1 MYFEHTEF
9 PVLLPMT
16 NSLSKPDWQEL
27 RSRFPVFQNK
37 TYLNSCSY
45 GALANEVEA
54 SLQRYLDA
62 RHDEGADW
70 EYWVERNE
78 AVRNS
83 VARLLGVDSNEVAVT
98 ASVSAGINSLASALK
113 FDGPRNKVVITDFE
127 FPTNAQIWYA
137 QEMRGAR
144 VVRLA
149 VENGQIPLEKFE
161 DAIDEQTLIVATAQ
175 VNYRTGIKQDIPA
188 IAAIARRKGALM
200 MADCYQSLGTLQ
212 FDARTAGVDFVL
224 GGMLKYLLGT
234 AGIAFFYARHGLIES
249 LSPTHTGWFAQED
262 IMAMDITRHNPS
274 TTARRFEAG
283 TPPVPNTYMA
293 EAGLAII
300 HEVGLKAIESRIGK
314 LTAAIKN
321 AAGEAGYTL
330 VSPLNPAGHGAL
342 ITIRSNDD
350 HRLVAALAE
359 DNIVVSCRDDN
370 LRISP
375 HFYNNQADIDHL
387 FQALHEHRKL
397 LV

>member
-1 MYFEHTEF
+1 M
-9 PVLLPMT
+9 
-16 NSLSKPDWQEL
+16 
-27 RSRFPVFQNK
+27 
-37 TYLNSCSY
+37 NSCSY

-70 EYWVERNE
+70 DYWVGRNE
-78 AVRNS
+78 AVRDS
-83 VARLLGVDSNEVAVT
+83 VARLLGVESDEVAVT
-98 ASVSAGINSLASALK
+98 ASVSAAINSLASALR

-149 VENGQIPLEKFE
+149 AEDGQIPLEKFE
-161 DAIDEQTLIVATAQ
+161 QAIDEETLIVATAH
-175 VNYRTGIKQDIPA
+175 VAYRSGVKQDIPA
-188 IAAIARRKGALM
+188 IAEIARRKGALM
-200 MADCYQSLGTLQ
+200 MADSYQALGTMQ
-212 FDARTAGVDFVL
+212 FDAKTAGVDFVV

-234 AGIAFFYARHGLIES
+234 AGIAFLYARGDLIKS
-249 LSPTHTGWFAQED
+249 LSPTATGWFAQED
-262 IMAMDITRHNPS
+262 IMAMDITRHSPS
-274 TTARRFEAG
+274 STARRFEAG

-293 EAGLAII
+293 EAGLAIL
-300 HEVGLKAIESRIGK
+300 HEVGLEAIERRIGE
-314 LTAAIKN
+314 LTGTIKDAAR
-321 AAGEAGYTL
+321 EAGYHL
-330 VSPLNPAGHGAL
+330 VSPSNPSGHGAL

-350 HRLVAALAE
+350 NRLVASLAE
-359 DNIVVSCRDDN
+359 DNIVVSCRNDN

-375 HFYNNQADIDHL
+375 HFYNNQDDIDHL
-387 FQALHEHRKL
+387 FRALHKHHEL